1 MTNSGSPR
9 RRLARRIAVVAVTA
23 PALFAGGALGLGLVS
38 DSVPGDQ
45 APVSEA
51 APVLGTG
58 LAVSP
63 VGLRTE
69 SAGAIERLQERLR
82 SMPEDAT
89 AYAELGAAY
98 VQQARISGDP
108 SFYPKAQ
115 AALDRSLQLRA
126 EENLPALIGMG
137 ALANARHDF
146 AGAARW
152 GLRAAAL
159 SPFTPDAYAVLTDA
173 YTQLGQPA
181 RATSAVQ
188 RMLDL
193 SPALP
198 ALTRASY
205 DLEQRGDRAGA
216 RRLMQRALDNAFRAT
231 DVGFCRYYL
240 GELAFTGGDLPEAL
254 RQYEAGLV
262 ADPQSAAL
270 LQGRAKVAALQGDH
284 AVAVSTYAELVSRVP
299 NPQYVVEYG
308 ELLTKLGRT
317 EEAAAQF
324 DLVDTLHRLAAD
336 NGDRDSLAL
345 AEFEAD
351 HGSAR
356 DAVRYARAEWD
367 RRKSVV
373 VADALAWA
381 LHRAGRD
388 REALR
393 YADLAVARGWR
404 NALFFHHRAEIHRA
418 LGNKEAAAADAARV
432 KQYNP
437 AFDATLPSFGRPT

>member
-1 MTNSGSPR
+1 MTNSATPR
-9 RRLARRIAVVAVTA
+9 RRIVRRIAVVAVTA

-38 DSVPGDQ
+38 DGGR
-45 APVSEA
+45 AAVSEA
-51 APVLGTG
+51 APTLGTAS
-58 LAVSP
+58 AVSP

-69 SAGAIERLQERLR
+69 PATVVERLQQRLAAA
-82 SMPEDAT
+82 PEDAT

-98 VQQARISGDP
+98 VQQARVSGDP
-108 SFYPKAQ
+108 AFYPKAQ
-115 AALDRSLQLRA
+115 AALDRSLDLRPDD
-126 EENLPALIGMG
+126 NLPALIGMG

-152 GLRAAAL
+152 GKRAAAV
-159 SPFTPDAYAVLTDA
+159 SSFNPDAYAVLADA
-173 YTQLGQPA
+173 YTQLGEPG
-181 RATSAVQ
+181 RATAAVQ

-216 RRLMQRALDNAFRAT
+216 RRLMQRALDDAFTAP

-240 GELAFTGGDLPEAL
+240 GELAFNGGDLTEAA
-254 RQYEAGLV
+254 RQYEAGLI
-262 ADPQSAAL
+262 ADPQSTAL
-270 LQGRAKVAALQGDH
+270 LQGRAKVAALQGATD
-284 AVAVSTYAELVSRVP
+284 AALASYAELVARVP

-308 ELLTKLGRT
+308 ELLTKAGRAQ
-317 EEAAAQF
+317 EAAAQF
-324 DLVDTLHRLAAD
+324 ALVDTLHRLFAD
-336 NGDRDSLAL
+336 NGGRDDLSLAEY
-345 AEFEAD
+345 AAD
-351 HGSAR
+351 HGSAA
-356 DAVRYARAEWD
+356 DAVRYAKAEWD

-388 REALR
+388 REALL
-393 YADLAVARGWR
+393 YADKAVARGWR
-404 NALFFHHRAEIHRA
+404 NALFFHHRAAIHRA
-418 LGNKEAAAADAARV
+418 LGDEAAAAADAARV

-437 AFDATLPSFGRPT
+437 AFDAALPSFGRPT